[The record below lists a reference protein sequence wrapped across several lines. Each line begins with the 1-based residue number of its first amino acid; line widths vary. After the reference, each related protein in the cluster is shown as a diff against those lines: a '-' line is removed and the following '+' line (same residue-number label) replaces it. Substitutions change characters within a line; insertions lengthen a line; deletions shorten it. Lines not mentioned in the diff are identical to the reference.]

1 MGTLRYNCAKVRE
14 LSDLRFGVVNGVGR
28 GIGVLDRGPR
38 PARRRGGCGFFVP
51 QFLTLDFPIRW
62 LFNDVFSF
70 KIKFGVYEKLAKKV
84 TAAQPKHSVC
94 SKLQRE
100 AYRSTAQGQH

>member
-38 PARRRGGCGFFVP
+38 PARRRGGCGFFCATI
-51 QFLTLDFPIRW
+51 FNTGFPY
-62 LFNDVFSF
+62 S
-70 KIKFGVYEKLAKKV
+70 LAF
-84 TAAQPKHSVC
+84 
-94 SKLQRE
+94 
-100 AYRSTAQGQH
+100 